1 MIKNK
6 FNETFNLYFLKILLI
21 HYVLITQNFW
31 ILHLTIQYLLY
42 YFLKLRLIFLIHQC
56 QSPFIYIKIPF
67 GFCTILTIKIF
78 SFHKLLMIH
87 KVIDKPKIIKITYIV
102 ILISSLTLTKS
113 KPLSAQLIV
122 IYLINS
128 SKHYA

>member
-1 MIKNK
+1 
-6 FNETFNLYFLKILLI
+6 
-21 HYVLITQNFW
+21 
-31 ILHLTIQYLLY
+31 
-42 YFLKLRLIFLIHQC
+42 
-56 QSPFIYIKIPF
+56 
-67 GFCTILTIKIF
+67 
-78 SFHKLLMIH
+78 MIH